1 LKAWHAAFLL
11 PMGLLGYGL
20 YLGLVSPQ
28 ERAKV
33 LRLGHV
39 LNRTHPVH
47 KGMEY
52 LAEDLHRRSG
62 GALRIDI
69 FPDEQLGPER
79 DLIEMLQVG
88 SLGLTKVSA
97 GVLENFSA
105 TMSVFSL
112 PYLFRDR
119 EHFWRVA
126 DGPIGEELL
135 DACVPY
141 RLKGLCYYDAG
152 ARSFYINKKTGTE
165 VQRPDDLAGLAI
177 RVMKSRSAVRMLE
190 VLGGKPVPIPF
201 GELYTALNTG
211 VVDGAENN
219 PPTLYSSRQ
228 YEVAATY
235 CLDEHTRVP
244 DVLVI
249 SVDAWER
256 LTGQQQRWV
265 KASARAS
272 SVYQRELWQR
282 AEQESLEAMVRSGL
296 EVVTDVDK
304 EAFRDKAAA
313 MYRDPEYGDPQIQD
327 LIRRIVEG
335 S

>member
-1 LKAWHAAFLL
+1 MKAWHAVFLL
-11 PMGLLGYGL
+11 PMGLLLYGL
-20 YLGLVSPQ
+20 YLGIVSPE
-28 ERAKV
+28 ERAEV

-52 LAEDLHRRSG
+52 LAEDLEHRSG
-62 GALRIDI
+62 GALRIEI

-97 GVLENFSA
+97 SVLENFSS
-105 TMSVFSL
+105 TMAVFSL

-119 EHFWRVA
+119 EHFWKVM

-135 DACVPY
+135 DASVPY

-152 ARSFYINKKTGTE
+152 ARSFYINEKTGTAIR
-165 VQRPDDLAGLAI
+165 RPDDLAGLAI
-177 RVMKSRSAVRMLE
+177 RVMRSRTAVRMLE

-219 PPTLYSSRQ
+219 PPTLHTSRQ
-228 YEVAATY
+228 YEVSATY

-256 LTGQQQRWV
+256 LTAEQQRWV
-265 KASARAS
+265 KASAHAS
-272 SVYQRELWQR
+272 SVYQRELWLT
-282 AEQESLEAMVRSGL
+282 AEQESLEAMVQSGL

-304 EAFRDKAAA
+304 EAFREKAAA
-313 MYRDPEYGDPQIQD
+313 MYRDPDYADPEMQD
-327 LIRRIVEG
+327 LIRRIAEV

>member
-1 LKAWHAAFLL
+1 LKPWHTVFLL
-11 PMGLLGYGL
+11 PIGLLGYGL
-20 YLGLVSPQ
+20 YLGLVSPE
-28 ERAKV
+28 ERAEV
-33 LRLGHV
+33 LRLGHI
-39 LNRTHPVH
+39 LNRSHPVH
-47 KGMEY
+47 KGMEF
-52 LAEDLHRRSG
+52 LAEDLQRRSG
-62 GALRIDI
+62 GDLRIDLY
-69 FPDEQLGPER
+69 PDEQLGPER

-119 EHFWRVA
+119 EHFWKVV

-135 DACVPY
+135 DASVPH

-152 ARSFYINKKTGTE
+152 ARSFYINKKTGTA
-165 VQRPDDLAGLAI
+165 VRQPGDLAGLAI
-177 RVMKSRSAVRMLE
+177 RVMKSHSGVRMLE

-219 PPTLYSSRQ
+219 PPTLHSSRQ
-228 YEVAATY
+228 YEVSSTY

-244 DVLVI
+244 DVLVM
-249 SVDAWER
+249 SVGAWER
-256 LTGQQQRWV
+256 LTPQQQRWV

-272 SVYQRELWQR
+272 SVHQRELWLK
-282 AEQESLEAMVRSGL
+282 AEQESLEVMERSGL
-296 EVVTDVDK
+296 EIVTDVDK
-304 EAFRDKAAA
+304 EAFRRKAAA
-313 MYRDPEYGDPQIQD
+313 MYRDREYGEPQIQD
-327 LIRRIVEG
+327 LIRRIAEVN
-335 S
+335 